1 MMYKDQMGR
10 EVSIPKTPKRIVS
23 LVPSQTE
30 LLVDLGL
37 RDQLV
42 GVTKFCVHPA
52 SLRKEK
58 TIVGGTKNYR
68 FDVIDELKPDLI
80 IGNKEENDQ
89 EGIEKLSENYPV
101 WMSDVGDL
109 SQALAMISAIGMIT
123 GKVNQA
129 KVLVEKL
136 EKSFAEELPKLGT
149 VVYLIWN
156 SPIMAV
162 GKSTFI
168 HEMLGQAGFIN
179 AIDQDRY
186 PEISMKELK
195 RLNPDFLFLSSE
207 PFPFKSKHVQEFEK
221 ELPKAKVRIVDG
233 EMFSWYGSRLLK
245 SQSYFDSLRES

>member
-1 MMYKDQMGR
+1 
-10 EVSIPKTPKRIVS
+10 
-23 LVPSQTE
+23 
-30 LLVDLGL
+30 
-37 RDQLV
+37 
-42 GVTKFCVHPA
+42 
-52 SLRKEK
+52 
-58 TIVGGTKNYR
+58 
-68 FDVIDELKPDLI
+68 
-80 IGNKEENDQ
+80 
-89 EGIEKLSENYPV
+89 
-101 WMSDVGDL
+101 
-109 SQALAMISAIGMIT
+109 MISAIGAIT

-156 SPIMAV
+156 SPIMSV

-186 PEISMKELK
+186 PEMSMEELK

-245 SQSYFDSLRES
+245 SQSYFDSLQES